1 MIDLQRKNAI
11 IIHCSDFTSCWFFQ
25 IQTFP
30 SAKLSFCSWCL
41 WNELADYFKESS
53 VRDCW
58 RPVYQ
63 ILEKLCA
70 WLKSLCGQHHRGF
83 LSLTFLTRGFLG
95 SSSHRPLIF
104 AALLAARYSSSVT
117 SSLKRTRIILNKRG
131 FALSNGHMPTY
142 WLIISMMTGPEW
154 VVVKHVSLSWS
165 DF

>member
-11 IIHCSDFTSCWFFQ
+11 INHCSDFTSCWFSQ

-41 WNELADYFKESS
+41 CNKLADYFKESS
-53 VRDCW
+53 VRDCR

-63 ILEKLCA
+63 ILEKWCV
-70 WLKSLCGQHHRGF
+70 WLKYFWGRLHHRGF

-95 SSSHRPLIF
+95 SSSHLPFIL

-117 SSLKRTRIILNKRG
+117 SSLKQLLKIKVERLSITRDLTG
-131 FALSNGHMPTY
+131 LLSN
-142 WLIISMMTGPEW
+142 IW
-154 VVVKHVSLSWS
+154 VSPGRIFSS
-165 DF
+165 